1 MNDLLLR
8 ALRSE
13 PVERPPVWFF
23 RQAGRYLPE
32 YHEVRNQS
40 DFLGLCRDPDR
51 AAEVTLQ
58 PLRRFRFDASI
69 VFNDILVPPAAMGM
83 DLEFVKGHG
92 PRFNSPLRTRAD
104 VDALKAPSI
113 EADMPHVL
121 DTIRVLMG
129 QLEVP
134 LFGFAGAP
142 FTLATY
148 MCEGGGSKNF
158 VHIKS
163 MMWNDPGAFEK
174 LMDLNARV
182 VGEYLQAQV
191 EAGCSAVALFDTWA
205 GVLEREDFER
215 WAIPYARKALEYV
228 KGAPRLYFCRDASPF
243 LDLLH
248 LTGADGFG
256 LDWRVDLHR
265 ARQILGE
272 APVMGNLDP
281 VALHAPTDEIRKRV
295 RRIIADAGPLGHIFN
310 LGHGM
315 LPTTPLEGV
324 EAAVDEIHRWSWSAP
339 PDEA

>member
-32 YHEVRNQS
+32 YHSVRNQS

-58 PLRRFRFDASI
+58 PLRRFGFDASI

-83 DLEFVKGHG
+83 ALEFVPGRG
-92 PRFNSPLRTRAD
+92 PVFAAPLRTRSD
-104 VDALKAPSI
+104 IDGLRLPSI
-113 EADMPHVL
+113 ERDMPHVL
-121 DTIRVLMG
+121 DTIRVLIG

-142 FTLATY
+142 FTMASY

-158 VHIKS
+158 LHVKS
-163 MMWNDPGAFEK
+163 LMYQDPAAFER
-174 LMDLNARV
+174 LLELNART
-182 VGEYLQAQV
+182 VGAYLQAQA
-191 EAGCSAVALFDTWA
+191 EAGCGAVALFDTWA
-205 GVLEREDFER
+205 GVLEPEDFER
-215 WAIPYARKALEYV
+215 WAAPYARMALDFV
-228 KGAPRLYFCRDASPF
+228 KGVPTVYFCRDASPF
-243 LDLLH
+243 LHLLH
-248 LTGADGFG
+248 LSGADAFG
-256 LDWRVDLHR
+256 LDWRVDLSR
-265 ARQILGE
+265 AREVLGD

-281 VALHAPTDEIRKRV
+281 VALYAPGALIRARV
-295 RRIIADAGPLGHIFN
+295 RRIIGEAGPRGHIFN
-310 LGHGM
+310 LGHGL

-324 EAAVDEIHRWSWSAP
+324 AAAVEEVRAWRWSERG
-339 PDEA
+339 EAL